1 MRLLRR
7 LRFLTDVLLP
17 RYCAGCDKR
26 MTVEEDYLCLSCM
39 VKLPRTYLWRNP
51 KSNALAKRYWGR
63 TGDVEAEKVV
73 AWLTYAQGT
82 IVGHIVHSM
91 KYYGDKPLARYMGYL
106 MAQELRETEFFD
118 DIDFLLPVPL
128 TRWRKLK
135 RGYNQAEE
143 IARGIEQVTG
153 TEVRN
158 DILKRVKFS
167 GSQTRL
173 TEEDRMTNVE
183 QAFRLRI
190 KDPETLKGK
199 HILIIDDVITSS
211 ATTRACAK
219 QLAQIPEVRVSI
231 LALATPQTE
240 SLRIENI
247 KVHNEESIK
256 NIDNGDHRS
265 SDALSM

>member
-1 MRLLRR
+1 MSS
-7 LRFLTDVLLP
+7 
-17 RYCAGCDKR
+17 G
-26 MTVEEDYLCLSCM
+26 
-39 VKLPRTYLWRNP
+39 
-51 KSNALAKRYWGR
+51 
-63 TGDVEAEKVV
+63 
-73 AWLTYAQGT
+73 
-82 IVGHIVHSM
+82 
-91 KYYGDKPLARYMGYL
+91 
-106 MAQELRETEFFD
+106 
-118 DIDFLLPVPL
+118 
-128 TRWRKLK
+128 
-135 RGYNQAEE
+135 
-143 IARGIEQVTG
+143 
-153 TEVRN
+153 
-158 DILKRVKFS
+158 

-190 KDPETLKGK
+190 ENPETLRGK

-247 KVHNEESIK
+247 KVYNEESIK

>member
-1 MRLLRR
+1 MRQENDGGGRLSVPQLHGKTAQNVPVAQPQEQCSGEEILGTYGRR
-7 LRFLTDVLLP
+7 GGREGGGLADIRP
-17 RYCAGCDKR
+17 RD
-26 MTVEEDYLCLSCM
+26 D
-39 VKLPRTYLWRNP
+39 
-51 KSNALAKRYWGR
+51 
-63 TGDVEAEKVV
+63 
-73 AWLTYAQGT
+73 
-82 IVGHIVHSM
+82 SM

-128 TRWRKLK
+128 TRWRKLE

-190 KDPETLKGK
+190 ENPETLRGK

-219 QLAQIPEVRVSI
+219 QLAQIHEVRVSI